1 MTPERLRQIEEL
13 YHAACERPGQER
25 EAFLT
30 DSCGSDEELRQHV
43 QALLTHDST
52 VPVQIPVVEAAGHP
66 LSGPPS
72 GGWPPGTMLGAY
84 QIRGRLGEGGMGDV
98 YKAHDTRLG
107 REVAIK
113 TAKQEFSG
121 RFQREAR
128 AISSL
133 NHPNICTLYDVGP
146 DYLVMELIEGK
157 PIAGPLPVEE
167 AVRLATQIASAVRH
181 AHQHGVIHR
190 DLKPGNILVTKA
202 GVKVLDFGLAK
213 FDRLREN
220 APEATLT
227 EKGMILGT
235 LRYMAP
241 EQLKGLEA
249 GQRSDIFAFGVV
261 FYELLTGR
269 PPFEGQSQADLIASV
284 LTSDVV
290 PLASLLPG
298 IPMQLDHLVRT
309 CLVKDPGE
317 RYQAM
322 HDVLLELQWMAASG
336 SQPGEVRA
344 TAKRW
349 RRREILAWSAA
360 ASMAAAGGFL
370 YFRQTSA
377 TPPASHF
384 PVRFEQPVPP
394 SSFLWSDMPAVSPDG
409 RSFAYALG
417 LNSILWLRRLDQPQP
432 TPLTRTEAALLP
444 FWSPDSRFIAYVS
457 RDQLKTVSAAGGTP
471 QVVCLVP
478 VLERFN
484 GGTWSPH
491 GFIVY
496 GTDKGLYRVQATGGE
511 PKPVLALDKTRGET
525 RQTWPHF
532 LPDGRRFLYTS
543 LGGER
548 PGVYLGSIDSQ
559 ETTRILD
566 HASNVNWVSPGLLLF
581 GRGRTLLAQ
590 PFDADTGKLSGTPF
604 RVSDPVA
611 RFASKTV
618 FSSSPNGTLVYVT
631 ESAVVL
637 LPTWYD
643 RNGKRLGSV
652 GSPYLY
658 WQVTLSPDEKVLAA
672 HVMDPKDRKS
682 DIWLLDLASGILS
695 RQTSDSSSK
704 DTAVWSPD
712 GREILFSSNR
722 SGVMQLYNKPV
733 GGGEDRLVYGSTQSV
748 YPGEWLRD
756 GSFLFLND
764 NGLSFLRLH
773 PGNGAKVET
782 LLKTDYSKDGPHV
795 SPDGNW
801 VVYNT
806 DESGRW
812 EVYLATFPA
821 FTGRRQ
827 ISANGGVQ
835 GVWRKDGRE
844 LFYLSLE
851 GELLS
856 VPIKPGLSP
865 EPGVPKVLFR
875 TRIPVAAQLDQFAA
889 TADGQ
894 RFLVLESQE
903 GASRPLTVVV
913 DWQAEMMTKSV
924 ANRPAP

>member
-1 MTPERLRQIEEL
+1 M
-13 YHAACERPGQER
+13 
-25 EAFLT
+25 
-30 DSCGSDEELRQHV
+30 D
-43 QALLTHDST
+43 
-52 VPVQIPVVEAAGHP
+52 
-66 LSGPPS
+66 
-72 GGWPPGTMLGAY
+72 
-84 QIRGRLGEGGMGDV
+84 
-98 YKAHDTRLG
+98 
-107 REVAIK
+107 
-113 TAKQEFSG
+113 
-121 RFQREAR
+121 
-128 AISSL
+128 
-133 NHPNICTLYDVGP
+133 
-146 DYLVMELIEGK
+146 
-157 PIAGPLPVEE
+157 E

-284 LTSDVV
+284 LTSDVA
-290 PLASLLPG
+290 PLASLQPG

-344 TAKRW
+344 TTKSW
-349 RRREILAWSAA
+349 RRREILAWCAA
-360 ASMAAAGGFL
+360 ASMAAAVGFL
-370 YFRQTSA
+370 YFRQTP
-377 TPPASHF
+377 TPPQAPHF
-384 PVRFEQPVPP
+384 PVRFEQPAPP
-394 SSFLWSDMPAVSPDG
+394 STFLWSDMPAVSPDG
-409 RSFAYALG
+409 RSFAYSLG
-417 LNSILWLRRLDQPQP
+417 RFGPSPKLWLRRLDRPQA
-432 TPLTRTEAALLP
+432 AALTGSENAGDP
-444 FWSPDSRFIAYVS
+444 FWSPDSRFIAYFF
-457 RDQLKTVSAAGGTP
+457 RDQLVTVDATGGTP
-471 QVVCLVP
+471 QSLCPIPISEGLS
-478 VLERFN
+478 

-491 GFIVY
+491 GVILY
-496 GTDKGLYRVQATGGE
+496 GTMRGPIYRVQATGGE
-511 PKPVLALDKTRGET
+511 SKPVLALDRARGET
-525 RQTWPHF
+525 RQAWPHF

-543 LGGER
+543 FGGER
-548 PGVYLGSIDSQ
+548 PGIYLGSIDSR

-566 HASNVNWVSPGLLLF
+566 HVSNANWVSPGLLLF
-581 GRGRTLLAQ
+581 GRGTALMAQ
-590 PFDADTGKLSGTPF
+590 PFDAGTGKLSGTPF
-604 RVSDPVA
+604 RVADQVA
-611 RFASKTV
+611 NGQQKTM
-618 FSSSPNGTLVYVT
+618 FSSSPNGTLVYWPLSST
-631 ESAVVL
+631 SAEV

-643 RNGKRLGSV
+643 RNGNRLGSV
-652 GSPYLY
+652 GSPHSYR
-658 WQVTLSPDEKVLAA
+658 QATFSPNEKFLAA
-672 HVMDPKDRKS
+672 HVLDPQDRKA
-682 DIWLLDLASGILS
+682 DVWLLDLTSGILS
-695 RQTSDSSSK
+695 RLTSDSGDI
-704 DTAVWSPD
+704 DTAIWSPD

-722 SGVMQLYNKPV
+722 SGVMQLYSKPA
-733 GGGEDRLVYGSTQSV
+733 GGGEDRLVYGSTEPA

-756 GSFLFLND
+756 GSFLFLNG
-764 NGLSFLRLH
+764 NGRSFLLLH

-782 LLKTDYSKDGPHV
+782 LLKTDYNKDGPHV

-924 ANRPAP
+924 ANRSAP

>member
-1 MTPERLRQIEEL
+1 MTPEQLRQIEEL

-30 DSCGSDEELRQHV
+30 DACGSDEELRQRV

-52 VPVQIPVVEAAGHP
+52 VPVQIPVVEEAGHP

-72 GGWPPGTMLGAY
+72 GGWPPGTILGAY

-98 YKAHDTRLG
+98 YKANDTRLG

-190 DLKPGNILVTKA
+190 DLKPGNILVTRA

-213 FDRLREN
+213 FDRLRDN

-249 GQRSDIFAFGVV
+249 DHRSDIFAFGVV

-269 PPFEGQSQADLIASV
+269 PPFVGQSQADLIASV
-284 LTSDVV
+284 LTSDVA
-290 PLASLLPG
+290 PMASLQPG

-322 HDVLLELQWMAASG
+322 HDVMLELQWMAASG

-394 SSFLWSDMPAVSPDG
+394 STFLWSDMPAVSPDG
-409 RSFAYALG
+409 RSFAYSLG
-417 LNSILWLRRLDQPQP
+417 RFGPSPNLWLRRLDRMQA
-432 TPLTRTEAALLP
+432 AALTGSQDAGDP
-444 FWSPDSRFIAYVS
+444 FWSPDSRFIAYFF
-457 RDQLKTVSAAGGTP
+457 RDQLVTVDATGGTP
-471 QVVCLVP
+471 LNLCQIP
-478 VLERFN
+478 VSEGLS

-491 GFIVY
+491 GVILY
-496 GTDKGLYRVQATGGE
+496 GTMRGPIYRVQATGGE
-511 PKPVLALDKTRGET
+511 SKPVLALDRARGET
-525 RQTWPHF
+525 RIVVGQAEEG
-532 LPDGRRFLYTS
+532 LLELDGPKQAEFVAVLFRVGPLEVNQGGGRFAPIVEQVGEVDPR
-543 LGGER
+543 LGEGRVDRER
-548 PGVYLGSIDSQ
+548 PTEPKHRRPFPAQAVRDIAHARGGLFALG
-559 ETTRILD
+559 
-566 HASNVNWVSPGLLLF
+566 
-581 GRGRTLLAQ
+581 
-590 PFDADTGKLSGTPF
+590 
-604 RVSDPVA
+604 
-611 RFASKTV
+611 
-618 FSSSPNGTLVYVT
+618 
-631 ESAVVL
+631 
-637 LPTWYD
+637 
-643 RNGKRLGSV
+643 LGV
-652 GSPYLY
+652 GSQLEEPMGVDEEPLAEQRPADLEH
-658 WQVTLSPDEKVLAA
+658 QVV
-672 HVMDPKDRKS
+672 
-682 DIWLLDLASGILS
+682 I
-695 RQTSDSSSK
+695 
-704 DTAVWSPD
+704 
-712 GREILFSSNR
+712 
-722 SGVMQLYNKPV
+722 
-733 GGGEDRLVYGSTQSV
+733 
-748 YPGEWLRD
+748 
-756 GSFLFLND
+756 FLEPEFN
-764 NGLSFLRLH
+764 H
-773 PGNGAKVET
+773 
-782 LLKTDYSKDGPHV
+782 
-795 SPDGNW
+795 
-801 VVYNT
+801 
-806 DESGRW
+806 
-812 EVYLATFPA
+812 
-821 FTGRRQ
+821 
-827 ISANGGVQ
+827 
-835 GVWRKDGRE
+835 
-844 LFYLSLE
+844 SLE
-851 GELLS
+851 G
-856 VPIKPGLSP
+856 PDRRGL
-865 EPGVPKVLFR
+865 VADPKQGL
-875 TRIPVAAQLDQFAA
+875 A
-889 TADGQ
+889 
-894 RFLVLESQE
+894 
-903 GASRPLTVVV
+903 
-913 DWQAEMMTKSV
+913 
-924 ANRPAP
+924 